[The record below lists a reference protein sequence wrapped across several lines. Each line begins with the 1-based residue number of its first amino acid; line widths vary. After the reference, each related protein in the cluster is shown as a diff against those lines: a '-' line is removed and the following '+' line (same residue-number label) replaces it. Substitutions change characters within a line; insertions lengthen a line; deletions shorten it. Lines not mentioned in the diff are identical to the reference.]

1 MPRKDEKISGVYE
14 FSNTTTNMSYIGKST
29 CIGSTVRSVKSRLN
43 SGKFHNKKMQAEF
56 SIHGLGSYTV
66 EKYIPAGNENINDL
80 LQRIRNEVV
89 EDGYELYNDVRVV
102 SGDVTEIDK
111 YGIDNLSQEK
121 QSIIHRFLG
130 ALQSDID
137 ISILDELLSQ
147 AGIGSW

>member
-89 EDGYELYNDVRVV
+89 EDGYELWYRQPQSRKTKHYTQISWCITVRHRY
-102 SGDVTEIDK
+102 K
-111 YGIDNLSQEK
+111 YI
-121 QSIIHRFLG
+121 R
-130 ALQSDID
+130 
-137 ISILDELLSQ
+137 
-147 AGIGSW
+147 